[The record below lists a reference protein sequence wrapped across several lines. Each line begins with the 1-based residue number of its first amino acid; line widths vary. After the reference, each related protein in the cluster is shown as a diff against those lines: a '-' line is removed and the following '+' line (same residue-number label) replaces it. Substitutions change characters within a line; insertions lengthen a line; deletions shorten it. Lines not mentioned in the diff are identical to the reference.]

1 MKGSL
6 QDQLL
11 QAGLVSK
18 EQQKAAKTH
27 KHKQAKTKKQARHG
41 DKGAAKTLSLQE
53 QQKQN
58 AEKVKEERKARDQQL
73 NEEREASKQKRA
85 IAAAIQQLVNG
96 HKVSIPREAD
106 IAFNFQHE
114 KKVKKIWV
122 NQDIQNALGR
132 GRLAIVPQGEQYYL
146 IPVEVAKRI
155 EERTEGRVIFVGGN
169 DTSIPDEN
177 DPYADY
183 QIPDDLMW

>member
-11 QAGLVSK
+11 KAGLVSK
-18 EQQKAAKTH
+18 EQQKAAQTHKKKKAKTH
-27 KHKQAKTKKQARHG
+27 KQARHG
-41 DKGAAKTLSLQE
+41 DKSAAQLLSLEE
-53 QQKQN
+53 QQKQQI
-58 AEKVKEERKARDQQL
+58 EKAKAERKARDQQL

-85 IAAAIQQLVNG
+85 IAAAIQQLVNR
-96 HKVSIPREAD
+96 HKMEIPADAD
-106 IAFNFQHE
+106 IPFNFLQD

-122 NQDIQNALGR
+122 NQALQEQLGR
-132 GRLAIVPQGEQYYL
+132 GRLAIVPLSEQYHL

-155 EERTEGRVIFVGGN
+155 EERTAGRVIFINEQVN
-169 DTSIPDEN
+169 EPVDED
-177 DPYADY
+177 DPYKDF